1 MPPLLPSLLLAA
13 IAATL
18 SPTPLRADAPSS
30 DGAAEVDAD
39 AAQQRAGGII
49 ARTASPFCPGK
60 TLEACPS
67 PGAAEWRADIRRW
80 TAAGVETSEIR
91 ERLQARVPGFDLR
104 QSPPGTWP
112 LFLAV
117 AFLSVVAVGL
127 GIRRLVRR
135 APRAGGPGPSGDG
148 VDDAPEAPRD
158 VTPDGDGGRDEWDDR
173 LDDALRGM

>member
-1 MPPLLPSLLLAA
+1 MPPLLPSLRLAA

-80 TAAGVETSEIR
+80 TAAG
-91 ERLQARVPGFDLR
+91 A
-104 QSPPGTWP
+104 
-112 LFLAV
+112 LAAMAQF
-117 AFLSVVAVGL
+117 AFANAEYLELWGPAVGT
-127 GIRRLVRR
+127 
-135 APRAGGPGPSGDG
+135 
-148 VDDAPEAPRD
+148 DAPLLAAD
-158 VTPDGDGGRDEWDDR
+158 DQDGNRQTLETLTGTNGLLLVFSRSVDW
-173 LDDALRGM
+173 